1 MKTVGEF
8 SMDGTKKDIILGYAI
23 AEKLIHDA
31 KNDEISINDDVFKHF
46 LPCIFNEG
54 NFEFLKIIA
63 EKVYPD
69 TRKEII
75 TEFLDLVWEMTEEAM
90 KDMDEKMKSRML

>member
-1 MKTVGEF
+1 MKTVGQFTMGGNKEEV
-8 SMDGTKKDIILGYAI
+8 ILGYAI
-23 AEKLIHDA
+23 ADKLIEDA
-31 KNDEISINDDVFKHF
+31 KNDKISINDDIFKHF

-54 NFEFLKIIA
+54 NFEFLKVIA

-75 TEFLDLVWEMTEEAM
+75 IDFLDLVWQMTEEGQKEM
-90 KDMDEKMKSRML
+90 EEKMRSRL

>member
-8 SMDGTKKDIILGYAI
+8 TMNGTPEEHLLGYMI
-23 AEKLIHDA
+23 ADKLLEDA
-31 KNDEISINDDVFKHF
+31 RNDKISINDNVFKHF

-63 EKVYPD
+63 ENVYPD

-75 TEFLDLVWEMTEEAM
+75 IDFLDLAWQMTEEAM
-90 KDMDEKMKSRML
+90 KDMDEKMKSRGL